1 VWGNA
6 EDGVEAVL
14 HAFVNL
20 IFEQI
25 KTASHWQTRR
35 DPYVCV
41 WVKKM
46 IAAGYRSGT
55 GCSLPIDRPILQ
67 QWLHVCIFLSV
78 YARIHACIFVHAYAH
93 HSMYAR
99 MQMLHA
105 VGTHG

>member
-1 VWGNA
+1 MWGDA

-41 WVKKM
+41 W
-46 IAAGYRSGT
+46 
-55 GCSLPIDRPILQ
+55 
-67 QWLHVCIFLSV
+67 
-78 YARIHACIFVHAYAH
+78 ACA
-93 HSMYAR
+93 
-99 MQMLHA
+99 
-105 VGTHG
+105 